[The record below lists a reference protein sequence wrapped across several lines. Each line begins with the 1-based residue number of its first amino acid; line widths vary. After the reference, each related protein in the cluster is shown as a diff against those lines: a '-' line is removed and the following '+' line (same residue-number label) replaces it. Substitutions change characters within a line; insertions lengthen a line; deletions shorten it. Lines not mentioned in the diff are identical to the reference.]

1 MNYKKMRDEL
11 EYAIRNEIDLA
22 ITANPDENPSVT
34 DRIVLSSLRRME
46 SIMKQIKERY
56 EEEEA

>member
-1 MNYKKMRDEL
+1 MNYEKMRDEL

-22 ITANPDENPSVT
+22 ITATPDENPSVT

-46 SIMKQIKERY
+46 SVMKQIKERY
-56 EEEEA
+56 EEEA